1 MIPINGSLIKCFIP
15 AQRELVHNS
24 QINSHPVAFS
34 PRCGKTG
41 TRWPPQRQGPHQPG
55 CSPRGAVLNRRLES
69 APRSTQS
76 GGGKEFQLKTS
87 CKTSPTAQFLTQ
99 KDRGITVKL
108 RIRSDRTY
116 FLFQKHTDDKQEG
129 TKQTTY
135 FSCSYHHE
143 LHLRAHHRTGQR
155 ESSRVC

>member
-1 MIPINGSLIKCFIP
+1 MLYSCPERARPQFTNQLSPSCIFSPVRQDRHSLAPSKARSPSTRAQSPGSCFKQAAGISP
-15 AQRELVHNS
+15 
-24 QINSHPVAFS
+24 QINTI
-34 PRCGKTG
+34 G
-41 TRWPPQRQGPHQPG
+41 
-55 CSPRGAVLNRRLES
+55 
-69 APRSTQS
+69 